1 MSHNQ
6 LKEELTNDPLARG
19 YSGMTDEQ
27 ACDSLNTVNRT
38 KPNDFVTGD
47 ELFGVTD
54 SVEWEA
60 LTEHSQSLWM
70 QICSRDS
77 VNPLLPA
84 TIAFVT
90 SVFGSSSTLGSLT
103 ALQTKEVSR
112 AGELGISEVSVPHV
126 SFARRGSYEEQ

>member
-27 ACDSLNTVNRT
+27 ARDSLNTVNRT
-38 KPNDFVTGD
+38 KSNDLITGD
-47 ELFGVTD
+47 ELFAVTD
-54 SVEWEA
+54 LVEWAA
-60 LTEHSQSLWM
+60 LTDHRQSLWM
-70 QICSRDS
+70 QLCSRDS

-90 SVFGSSSTLGSLT
+90 YVFGSSSTLRSLT
-103 ALQTKEVSR
+103 ALQTKEASR
-112 AGELGISEVSVPHV
+112 AGELGISEISVPHV